1 MSGAPLRDDLPPPGG
16 SGFAT
21 THWSVVLAAGHESS
35 PSAREAL
42 ETLCRTYWY
51 LLYAHARRC
60 GQNSEDAKDLVQG
73 FFAYLLSR
81 NALRLADPAKGRFR
95 SYLLSSLKHFWSSQ
109 DERARAQKRGGGK
122 PVVSLD
128 ETVAEGRYRLEPRD
142 DWTPD
147 RLYEREW
154 ALTLLDQARS
164 RLQTEYAV
172 SGRADLY
179 ERLKQF
185 PFGEQGERSFAAASQ
200 EVGMTETALKSAVHR
215 MRHRYQEL
223 VREVVA
229 QTVADPSELE
239 DEVRHLLEVLSR
251 QPPCVMK
258 WQNRSR
264 TKVGRT
270 CPQSAVLTIPG
281 RRGGDTRALPYGV
294 RVGVP
299 AEPHPGNSCNGSPG
313 TVRPTSSPGTGGLPL
328 LGRDGSHSVPERE
341 CGRGWNASL
350 PKWAIPIDSAVL
362 GEPLAAGF
370 P

>member
-1 MSGAPLRDDLPPPGG
+1 VQREDHLPE
-16 SGFAT
+16 SAAQTAAQFAT
-21 THWSVVLAAGHESS
+21 THWSAVLAAGHDSS

-51 LLYAHARRC
+51 PLCAYARRC
-60 GQNSEDAKDLVQG
+60 GQNTEDAKDLVQG

-95 SYLLSSLKHFWSSQ
+95 SYLLSSLKHFWTALN
-109 DERARAQKRGGGK
+109 ERARAQKRGGGK

-179 ERLKQF
+179 ECLRQF
-185 PFGEQGERSFAAASQ
+185 PFGERGECSFAAASR
-200 EVGMTETALKSAVHR
+200 EAGMTEAALKSAVHR
-215 MRHRYQEL
+215 MRQCYQEL

-229 QTVADPSELE
+229 QTVADPAEFE
-239 DEVRHLLEVLSR
+239 DEVRHLLEVVSR
-251 QPPCVMK
+251 
-258 WQNRSR
+258 
-264 TKVGRT
+264 
-270 CPQSAVLTIPG
+270 
-281 RRGGDTRALPYGV
+281 
-294 RVGVP
+294 
-299 AEPHPGNSCNGSPG
+299 
-313 TVRPTSSPGTGGLPL
+313 
-328 LGRDGSHSVPERE
+328 
-341 CGRGWNASL
+341 
-350 PKWAIPIDSAVL
+350 
-362 GEPLAAGF
+362 
-370 P
+370 